1 MRIQHERGCPTG
13 RSRNLGRRS
22 GEAVN
27 CFFERCTLPVRL
39 RRELV
44 IAIFVV
50 VVVAIIFIFITITI
64 IINITREK
72 VLKHG

>member
-1 MRIQHERGCPTG
+1 
-13 RSRNLGRRS
+13 LGRRS
-22 GEAVN
+22 GEAVD

-39 RRELV
+39 RRKLV

-50 VVVAIIFIFITITI
+50 VVVIVIFIFIII
-64 IINITREK
+64 IINITREE